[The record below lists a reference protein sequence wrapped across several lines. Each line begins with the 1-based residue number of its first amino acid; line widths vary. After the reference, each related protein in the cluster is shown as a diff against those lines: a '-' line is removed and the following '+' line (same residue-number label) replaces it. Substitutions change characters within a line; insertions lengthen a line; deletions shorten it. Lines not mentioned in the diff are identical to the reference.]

1 MNVTPEQVDTWL
13 NALAW
18 VLAACTLLWIATSII
33 GHLHRRNYNLTKAD
47 ASGGKVVRPDFL
59 DVDHKARR
67 EAIRRGEQYEKQLDA
82 REAAALAPPATAAES
97 AGRWARWAATGTA
110 LFTLAGTI
118 LGTLSKVSAFDQQV
132 QQVATSDFFV
142 QTVRDHKLGATIAVA
157 VIGAQIVLFVQARR
171 RTSSPR

>member
-18 VLAACTLLWIATSII
+18 VLTACTVLWIATSIV

-67 EAIRRGEQYEKQLDA
+67 EAIRRGETYEKQLDA
-82 REAAALAPPATAAES
+82 REAAAKAPPTTAES

-110 LFTLAGTI
+110 IFTLAGTI
-118 LGTLSKVSAFDQQV
+118 LGTFSKVSALEQNIQQV
-132 QQVATSDFFV
+132 GSWDQFV
-142 QTVRDHKLGATIAVA
+142 QTVSDHKLGATIAFA
-157 VIGAQIVLFVQARR
+157 VIGAQIVLFVQANR